1 MLLAMRQALRVRL
14 LASATALRQVFG
26 NPDLRRI
33 QLAGAGSIIGSWSY
47 TVALAVYAFESGGA
61 AAVGLVALIRFVPS
75 AIASPFTSM
84 LGDRYPRARVMLGA
98 DLVRA
103 AVMAAGA
110 AVIALDGPPALV
122 YLLAAMSTITST
134 AFRPA
139 QSAILP
145 TLARTPEE
153 LTAANVAASTIES
166 VGVFLGP
173 ALGGILLA
181 LTGPAVVFAVNAAT
195 FLWSAFLIARIR
207 TPEPPLEAAPA
218 QRPLGT
224 WAEASAGFAAIA
236 REPGL
241 RLVVALT
248 TAQTFVFGALT
259 VLMVV
264 LAFDLLDTGSAGVG
278 FLNSAIG
285 VGGVLGSVIAFAL
298 IGRPHLGESFG
309 LGNAFWGLPLVV
321 VAAWAQPIG
330 ALLLFAAIGAANTVA
345 DVAGLTLMQRLADD
359 RVLAR
364 VFGVLDG
371 LIVASIGLG
380 AVAAPVLVSALGP
393 RAALAVTGGILPLLT
408 VLTWRGL
415 SRLDP
420 APAAAPRELALLRAN
435 PIFEPLPAATTE
447 HLAATLVPVRISAGE
462 DVFREGDRGDRFY
475 VIGEGSVTVTAQG
488 EELSRLGPGESFGEI
503 ALLRDVPRTATVTAI
518 DDVLLHALDR
528 DEFIA
533 AVTGHAP
540 AAAAADAVVAARLDP
555 ARAGAA

>member
-1 MLLAMRQALRVRL
+1 MLRAMRQALRLRL
-14 LASATALRQVFG
+14 LASATALRQVFA

-75 AIASPFTSM
+75 AIASPFTSL
-84 LGDRYPRARVMLGA
+84 LGDRFPRARVMLGA

-110 AVIALDGPPALV
+110 AAIALDAPPVLV
-122 YLLAAMSTITST
+122 YLVAAISTVTST

-139 QSAILP
+139 QSALLP
-145 TLARTPEE
+145 ALARTPEE

-181 LTGPAVVFAVNAAT
+181 LTGPAVVFAVNGAT

-207 TPEPPLEAAPA
+207 TPEPPVEAVAS
-218 QRPLGT
+218 QHPLGT
-224 WAEASAGFAAIA
+224 WAEASAGFAAIL
-236 REPGL
+236 REPRL
-241 RLVVALT
+241 RLVVGLT

-285 VGGVLGSVIAFAL
+285 VGGVLGSIVAFSL
-298 IGRPHLGESFG
+298 VGRPHLGESFG
-309 LGNAFWGLPLVV
+309 LGNALWGIPLVI
-321 VAAWAQPIG
+321 VAAWAHPVG
-330 ALLLFAAIGAANTVA
+330 ALLLFAVIGAANTVA

-380 AVAAPVLVSALGP
+380 AVAAPVLESALGP
-393 RAALAVTGGILPLLT
+393 RGALAVTGGVLPLLT

-420 APAAAPRELALLRAN
+420 APAAAATELSLLRSN
-435 PIFEPLPAATTE
+435 PIFEPLPSATTE
-447 HLAATLVPVRISAGE
+447 HLAATLLPVRIAAGQ
-462 DVFREGDRGDRFY
+462 DVFRQGDHGDRFY
-475 VIGEGSVTVTAQG
+475 VVAEGGVEVTVDG
-488 EELSRLGPGESFGEI
+488 EHVSELGPGDSFGEI
-503 ALLRDVPRTATVTAI
+503 ALLRDVPRTATVTAH
-518 DDVLLHALDR
+518 DDLLAYALDR